1 MASVTEFRLAVG
13 TAGGRRSSIWTFVV
27 RNSDVYI
34 SSRYL
39 DGETKVSLHASGQC
53 QWSRGGEWVRQVPGR
68 RNADRHIH
76 KWSMPR
82 QIGTAA
88 VNIFHIRI
96 PETELRPNLL
106 DDDTSNVQWLST
118 PLRGRTCSLE
128 CYITPISQ
136 ADPSL
141 VNATPHPAI
150 ASVQFTDGRWFI
162 VLHNDAALDGK
173 TLSTERARFVKELRA
188 SGVAPSPHHRGVAFV
203 RAPGATRGM
212 IELCPVSA

>member
-1 MASVTEFRLAVG
+1 
-13 TAGGRRSSIWTFVV
+13 
-27 RNSDVYI
+27 
-34 SSRYL
+34 
-39 DGETKVSLHASGQC
+39 
-53 QWSRGGEWVRQVPGR
+53 
-68 RNADRHIH
+68 
-76 KWSMPR
+76 MPR

-141 VNATPHPAI
+141 VNTTPHPAI
-150 ASVQFTDGRWFI
+150 ASVQFADGRWFI